1 MTCHVRRIKFRVA
14 MQNGNVQA
22 ARRIYLEGPMDQQ
35 TLPAAVV
42 ASFDEL
48 RGFYID
54 ELEAGMTKVYVR
66 TVTETDI
73 VQYSQI
79 SGDDNPLHVN
89 DEFARRTVFKG
100 RIAHGMLTCGYIS
113 AVLGTQLPGPGCA
126 YLNQNLNFRA
136 PVRIGDTVQTRVTVK
151 LVEPEA
157 NRATCEVVCSIGE
170 KVVIDGMATLWV
182 PSRRKV

>member
-1 MTCHVRRIKFRVA
+1 
-14 MQNGNVQA
+14 
-22 ARRIYLEGPMDQQ
+22 MDQNVK
-35 TLPAAVV
+35 PAAIV
-42 ASFDEL
+42 ATMEEL
-48 RGFYID
+48 HGYFID
-54 ELEAGMTKVYVR
+54 DLEVGMTDVYVR

-89 DEFARRTVFKG
+89 EEFAKQTVFKG

-113 AVLGTQLPGPGCA
+113 SVLGTKLPGPGCA

-151 LVEPEA
+151 SVDKDA
-157 NRATCEVVCSIGE
+157 NNVICQAVCSIGE
-170 KVVIDGMATLWV
+170 KVVIDGTAKLWV
-182 PSRRKV
+182 PNRRDQN

>member
-1 MTCHVRRIKFRVA
+1 MSRCKDAQELTGI
-14 MQNGNVQA
+14 
-22 ARRIYLEGPMDQQ
+22 MDQHV
-35 TLPAAVV
+35 TPAAVI
-42 ASFDEL
+42 ATMEEL
-48 RGFYID
+48 HGYFID
-54 ELEAGMTKVYVR
+54 DLEIGMTDVYVR

-89 DEFARRTVFKG
+89 EEFAKQTAFKG

-113 AVLGTQLPGPGCA
+113 SVLGTKLPGPGCA

-151 LVEPEA
+151 EIIKHNNNVICEA
-157 NRATCEVVCSIGE
+157 ICSIGE
-170 KVVIDGMATLWV
+170 KVVIDGTATLWV
-182 PSRRKV
+182 PNNRKKA